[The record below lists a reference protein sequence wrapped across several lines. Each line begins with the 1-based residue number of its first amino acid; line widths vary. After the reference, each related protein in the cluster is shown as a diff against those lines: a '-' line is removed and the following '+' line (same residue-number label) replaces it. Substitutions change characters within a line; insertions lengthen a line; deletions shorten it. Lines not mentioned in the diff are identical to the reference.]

1 MQTDK
6 FLTTYL
12 FITLAYWIFML
23 SDGAL
28 RMLVLL
34 HFHTLGYSP
43 IQLAY
48 MFVLYELA
56 GVITNILAG
65 WIGSRYGLSST
76 LIAGLAL
83 QIVAVLALSQ
93 LHQDWVLA
101 YSVIYV
107 MVVQGL
113 SGIAKDLSKMSAKSA
128 VKVLSPDDNQK
139 LFRWVAILTGSKNAV
154 KGLGFLIGAISL
166 NFFSFVSVL
175 YGMAIVLLIV
185 LFSSLILISNRL
197 PKGQSTSKFTEIF
210 SNNANINW
218 LSFSRVFLF
227 GARDVWFVVGV
238 PIYFYTFLS
247 QQNSGVN
254 DFAFFIVG
262 SFMAIWIIFY
272 GIIQALVPK
281 LKFIRNKTEK
291 QLLEAPFTW
300 VIILSLAPISL
311 SLCMFLID
319 GSSFGSLIL
328 MVGGLL
334 VFAVLFAI
342 NSSLHS
348 YLILSFTNTERVAR
362 DVGFYYM
369 ANAFGRLFGTILSG
383 ITYQASGLWL
393 CLATSGFM
401 LLISGIGVKKL
412 R

>member
-1 MQTDK
+1 
-6 FLTTYL
+6 
-12 FITLAYWIFML
+12 ML

-34 HFHTLGYSP
+34 HFHALGYSP

-65 WIGSRYGLSST
+65 WIGSRYGLSTT

-83 QIVAVLALSQ
+83 QIVALLALSQ

-101 YSVIYV
+101 YSVTYV
-107 MVVQGL
+107 MFVQGL

-139 LFRWVAILTGSKNAV
+139 LFRWVATLTGSKNAV
-154 KGLGFLIGAISL
+154 KGLGFFIGAIAL

-175 YGMAIVLLIV
+175 YGMALVLLIV
-185 LFSSLILISNRL
+185 LFSSLILISNKL
-197 PKGQSTSKFTEIF
+197 PKGQSGSKFKEIF

-218 LSFSRVFLF
+218 LSFSRIFLF

-247 QQNSGVN
+247 QQNSAVN

-281 LKFIRNKTEK
+281 LKFVRNKTEK
-291 QLLEAPFTW
+291 QLLEAPFRW
-300 VIILSLAPISL
+300 IIILSLAPISL
-311 SLCMFLID
+311 SLLLFLID
-319 GSSFGSLIL
+319 RTSVSSLVI
-328 MVGGLL
+328 MVIGLL

-348 YLILSFTNTERVAR
+348 YLILSFTNTKRVSR

-369 ANAFGRLFGTILSG
+369 SNALGRLFGTILSG

-401 LLISGIGVKKL
+401 LLISGIGAKKL
-412 R
+412 K

>member
-12 FITLAYWIFML
+12 FVTIAYWIFML

-83 QIVAVLALSQ
+83 QIVALLALSQ

-101 YSVIYV
+101 YSVAYV

-128 VKVLSPDDNQK
+128 VKVLSPNDNQK
-139 LFRWVAILTGSKNAV
+139 LFSWVATLTGSKNAV
-154 KGLGFLIGAISL
+154 KGLGFFIGAIAL

-175 YGMAIVLLIV
+175 YGMAFVLLIA
-185 LFSSLILISNRL
+185 LFLSLILITNRL
-197 PKGQSTSKFTEIF
+197 PKRQSSSKFKEIF
-210 SNNANINW
+210 SNNPNINW

-247 QQNSGVN
+247 QQNSGVD

-281 LKFIRNKTEK
+281 LKFIRNKTER
-291 QLLEAPFTW
+291 QLLEAPFRW
-300 VIILSLAPISL
+300 IIVLSLAPISL
-311 SLCMFLID
+311 SLLLFLID
-319 GSSFGSLIL
+319 RTSVGSLFI
-328 MVGGLL
+328 MVSGLL

-369 ANAFGRLFGTILSG
+369 SNALGRLFGTILSG

-401 LLISGIGVKKL
+401 LLISGIGAKKL
-412 R
+412 K

>member
-1 MQTDK
+1 
-6 FLTTYL
+6 
-12 FITLAYWIFML
+12 ML

-34 HFHTLGYSP
+34 HFHALGYSP

-65 WIGSRYGLSST
+65 WIGSRYGLSTT
-76 LIAGLAL
+76 LIAGFAL
-83 QIVAVLALSQ
+83 QIVALLALSQ

-101 YSVIYV
+101 YSVTYV
-107 MVVQGL
+107 MIVQGL

-139 LFRWVAILTGSKNAV
+139 LFRWVATLTGSKNAV
-154 KGLGFLIGAISL
+154 KGLGFFIGAIAL

-175 YGMAIVLLIV
+175 YGMALVLLIV
-185 LFSSLILISNRL
+185 LFSSLILISNKL
-197 PKGQSTSKFTEIF
+197 PKGQSGSKFKEIF

-218 LSFSRVFLF
+218 LSFSRIFLF

-247 QQNSGVN
+247 QQNSAVN

-281 LKFIRNKTEK
+281 LKFVRNKTEK
-291 QLLEAPFTW
+291 QLLEAPFRW
-300 VIILSLAPISL
+300 IIILSLAPISL
-311 SLCMFLID
+311 SLLLFLID
-319 GSSFGSLIL
+319 RTSVSSLVI
-328 MVGGLL
+328 MVIGLL

-348 YLILSFTNTERVAR
+348 YLILSFTNTKRVSR

-369 ANAFGRLFGTILSG
+369 SNALGRLFGTILSG

-401 LLISGIGVKKL
+401 LLISGIGAKNLK
-412 R
+412 

>member
-1 MQTDK
+1 
-6 FLTTYL
+6 
-12 FITLAYWIFML
+12 ML

-34 HFHTLGYSP
+34 HFHALGYSP

-65 WIGSRYGLSST
+65 WIGSRYGLSTT

-83 QIVAVLALSQ
+83 QIVALLALSQ

-101 YSVIYV
+101 YSVTYV
-107 MVVQGL
+107 MFVQGL

-139 LFRWVAILTGSKNAV
+139 LFRWVATLTGSKNAV
-154 KGLGFLIGAISL
+154 KGLGFFIGAIAL
-166 NFFSFVSVL
+166 NFFSFNSVL
-175 YGMAIVLLIV
+175 YGMALVLLIV
-185 LFSSLILISNRL
+185 LFSSLILISNKL
-197 PKGQSTSKFTEIF
+197 PKGQSGSKFKEIF

-218 LSFSRVFLF
+218 LSFSRIFLF

-247 QQNSGVN
+247 QQNSAVN

-281 LKFIRNKTEK
+281 LKFVRNKTEK
-291 QLLEAPFTW
+291 QLLEAPFRW
-300 VIILSLAPISL
+300 IIILSLAPISL
-311 SLCMFLID
+311 SLLLFLID
-319 GSSFGSLIL
+319 RTSVSSLVI
-328 MVGGLL
+328 MVIGLL

-348 YLILSFTNTERVAR
+348 YLILSFTNTKRVSR

-369 ANAFGRLFGTILSG
+369 SNALGRLFGTILSG

-401 LLISGIGVKKL
+401 LLISGIGAKNLK
-412 R
+412 

>member
-1 MQTDK
+1 
-6 FLTTYL
+6 
-12 FITLAYWIFML
+12 ML

-34 HFHTLGYSP
+34 HFHALGYSP

-65 WIGSRYGLSST
+65 WIGSRYGLSTT

-83 QIVAVLALSQ
+83 QIVALLALSQ

-101 YSVIYV
+101 YSVTYV
-107 MVVQGL
+107 MFVQGL
-113 SGIAKDLSKMSAKSA
+113 SGIAKDLSKMSSKSA

-139 LFRWVAILTGSKNAV
+139 LFRWVATLTGSKNAV
-154 KGLGFLIGAISL
+154 KGLGFFIGAIAL

-175 YGMAIVLLIV
+175 YGMALVLLIV
-185 LFSSLILISNRL
+185 LFSSLILISNKL
-197 PKGQSTSKFTEIF
+197 PKGQSGSKFKEIF

-218 LSFSRVFLF
+218 LSFSRIFLF

-247 QQNSGVN
+247 QQNSAVN

-281 LKFIRNKTEK
+281 LKFVRNKTEK
-291 QLLEAPFTW
+291 QLLEAPFRW
-300 VIILSLAPISL
+300 IIILSLAPISL
-311 SLCMFLID
+311 SLLFFLID
-319 GSSFGSLIL
+319 RTSVSSLVI
-328 MVGGLL
+328 MVIGLL

-348 YLILSFTNTERVAR
+348 YLILSFTNTKRVSR

-369 ANAFGRLFGTILSG
+369 SNALGRLFGTILSG

-401 LLISGIGVKKL
+401 LLISGIGAKNLK
-412 R
+412 

>member
-1 MQTDK
+1 
-6 FLTTYL
+6 
-12 FITLAYWIFML
+12 ML

-34 HFHTLGYSP
+34 HFHALGYSP

-65 WIGSRYGLSST
+65 WIGSRYGLSTT

-83 QIVAVLALSQ
+83 QIVALLALSQ

-101 YSVIYV
+101 YSVTYV
-107 MVVQGL
+107 MFVQGL

-139 LFRWVAILTGSKNAV
+139 LFRWVATLTGSKNAV
-154 KGLGFLIGAISL
+154 KGLGFFIGAIAL
-166 NFFSFVSVL
+166 NFFSFNSVL
-175 YGMAIVLLIV
+175 YGMALVLLIV
-185 LFSSLILISNRL
+185 LFSSLILISNKL
-197 PKGQSTSKFTEIF
+197 PKGQSGSKFKEIF

-218 LSFSRVFLF
+218 LSFSRIFLF

-247 QQNSGVN
+247 QQNSAVN

-281 LKFIRNKTEK
+281 LKFVRNKTEK
-291 QLLEAPFTW
+291 QLLEAPFRW

-311 SLCMFLID
+311 SLLFFLID
-319 GSSFGSLIL
+319 RTSVSSLVI
-328 MVGGLL
+328 MVIGLL

-348 YLILSFTNTERVAR
+348 YLILSFTNTKRVSR

-369 ANAFGRLFGTILSG
+369 SNALGRLFGTILSG

-401 LLISGIGVKKL
+401 LLISGIGAKNLK
-412 R
+412 

>member
-1 MQTDK
+1 
-6 FLTTYL
+6 
-12 FITLAYWIFML
+12 ML

-34 HFHTLGYSP
+34 HFHALGYSP

-65 WIGSRYGLSST
+65 WIGSRYGLSTT
-76 LIAGLAL
+76 LIVGLAL
-83 QIVAVLALSQ
+83 QIVALLALSQ

-101 YSVIYV
+101 YSVTYV
-107 MVVQGL
+107 MFVQGL

-139 LFRWVAILTGSKNAV
+139 LFRWVATLTGSKNAV
-154 KGLGFLIGAISL
+154 KGLGFFIGAIAL

-175 YGMAIVLLIV
+175 YGMALVLLIV
-185 LFSSLILISNRL
+185 LFSSLILISNKL
-197 PKGQSTSKFTEIF
+197 PKGQSGSKFKEIF

-218 LSFSRVFLF
+218 LSFSRIFLF

-247 QQNSGVN
+247 QQNSAVN

-281 LKFIRNKTEK
+281 LKFVRNKTEK
-291 QLLEAPFTW
+291 QLLEAPFRW

-311 SLCMFLID
+311 SLLLFLID
-319 GSSFGSLIL
+319 PTSVSSLVI
-328 MVGGLL
+328 MVIGLL

-348 YLILSFTNTERVAR
+348 YLILSFTNTKRVSR

-369 ANAFGRLFGTILSG
+369 SNALGRLFGTILSG

-401 LLISGIGVKKL
+401 LLISGIGAKNLK
-412 R
+412 

>member
-1 MQTDK
+1 
-6 FLTTYL
+6 
-12 FITLAYWIFML
+12 ML

-34 HFHTLGYSP
+34 HFHALGYSP

-65 WIGSRYGLSST
+65 WIGSRYGLSTT

-83 QIVAVLALSQ
+83 QIVALLALSQ

-101 YSVIYV
+101 YSVTYV
-107 MVVQGL
+107 MIVQGL

-128 VKVLSPDDNQK
+128 VKVLSPYDNQK
-139 LFRWVAILTGSKNAV
+139 LFRWVATLTGSKNAV
-154 KGLGFLIGAISL
+154 KGLGFFIGAIAL

-175 YGMAIVLLIV
+175 YGMALVLLIV
-185 LFSSLILISNRL
+185 LFSSLILISNKL
-197 PKGQSTSKFTEIF
+197 PKGQSGSKFKEIF

-218 LSFSRVFLF
+218 LSFSRIFLF

-247 QQNSGVN
+247 EQNSAVN

-281 LKFIRNKTEK
+281 LKFVRNKTEK
-291 QLLEAPFTW
+291 QLLEAPFRW
-300 VIILSLAPISL
+300 IIVLSLAPISL
-311 SLCMFLID
+311 SLLLFLID
-319 GSSFGSLIL
+319 RTSVSSLVI
-328 MVGGLL
+328 MVIGLL

-348 YLILSFTNTERVAR
+348 YLILSFTNTKRVSR

-369 ANAFGRLFGTILSG
+369 SNALGRLFGTILSG

-401 LLISGIGVKKL
+401 LLISGIGAKNLK
-412 R
+412 

>member
-1 MQTDK
+1 
-6 FLTTYL
+6 
-12 FITLAYWIFML
+12 ML

-34 HFHTLGYSP
+34 HFHALGYSP

-65 WIGSRYGLSST
+65 WIGSRYGLSTT

-83 QIVAVLALSQ
+83 QIVALLALSQ

-101 YSVIYV
+101 YSVTYV
-107 MVVQGL
+107 MFVQGL

-139 LFRWVAILTGSKNAV
+139 LFRWVATLTGSKNAV
-154 KGLGFLIGAISL
+154 KGLGFFIGAIAL

-175 YGMAIVLLIV
+175 YGMALVLLIV
-185 LFSSLILISNRL
+185 LFASLILISNKL
-197 PKGQSTSKFTEIF
+197 PKGQSGSKFKEIF

-218 LSFSRVFLF
+218 LSFSRIFLF

-247 QQNSGVN
+247 QQNSAVN

-281 LKFIRNKTEK
+281 LKFVRNKTEK
-291 QLLEAPFTW
+291 QLLEAPFRW

-311 SLCMFLID
+311 SLLFFLID
-319 GSSFGSLIL
+319 RTSVSSLVI
-328 MVGGLL
+328 MVIGLL

-348 YLILSFTNTERVAR
+348 YLILSFTNTKRVSR

-369 ANAFGRLFGTILSG
+369 SNALGRLFGTILSG

-401 LLISGIGVKKL
+401 LLISGIGAKNLK
-412 R
+412 

>member
-1 MQTDK
+1 
-6 FLTTYL
+6 
-12 FITLAYWIFML
+12 ML

-34 HFHTLGYSP
+34 HFHALGYSP

-65 WIGSRYGLSST
+65 WIGSRYGLSTT

-83 QIVAVLALSQ
+83 QIVALLALSQ

-101 YSVIYV
+101 YSVTYV
-107 MVVQGL
+107 MFVQGL

-139 LFRWVAILTGSKNAV
+139 LFRWVATLTGSKNAV
-154 KGLGFLIGAISL
+154 KGLGFFIGAIAL

-175 YGMAIVLLIV
+175 YGMALVLLIV
-185 LFSSLILISNRL
+185 LFSSLILISNKL
-197 PKGQSTSKFTEIF
+197 PKGQSGSKFKEIF

-218 LSFSRVFLF
+218 LSFSRIFLF

-247 QQNSGVN
+247 QQNSAVN

-281 LKFIRNKTEK
+281 LKFVRNKTEK
-291 QLLEAPFTW
+291 QLLEAPFRW
-300 VIILSLAPISL
+300 IIILSLAPISL
-311 SLCMFLID
+311 SLLLFLID
-319 GSSFGSLIL
+319 RTSVSSLVI
-328 MVGGLL
+328 MVIGLL

-348 YLILSFTNTERVAR
+348 YLILSFTNTKRVSR

-369 ANAFGRLFGTILSG
+369 SNALGRLFGTILSG

-393 CLATSGFM
+393 CLATAGFM
-401 LLISGIGVKKL
+401 LLISGIGAKNLK
-412 R
+412 

>member
-1 MQTDK
+1 
-6 FLTTYL
+6 
-12 FITLAYWIFML
+12 ML

-34 HFHTLGYSP
+34 HFHALGYSP

-65 WIGSRYGLSST
+65 WIGSRYGLSTT

-83 QIVAVLALSQ
+83 QIVALLALSQ

-101 YSVIYV
+101 YSVTYV
-107 MVVQGL
+107 MFVQGL

-139 LFRWVAILTGSKNAV
+139 LFRWVATLTGSKNAV
-154 KGLGFLIGAISL
+154 KGLGFFIGAIAL

-175 YGMAIVLLIV
+175 YGMALVLLIV
-185 LFSSLILISNRL
+185 LFSSLILISNKL
-197 PKGQSTSKFTEIF
+197 PKGQSGSKFKEIF

-218 LSFSRVFLF
+218 LSFSRIFLF

-247 QQNSGVN
+247 QQNSAVN

-281 LKFIRNKTEK
+281 LKFVRNKTEK
-291 QLLEAPFTW
+291 QLLEAPFRW
-300 VIILSLAPISL
+300 IIILSLAPISL
-311 SLCMFLID
+311 SLLFFLID
-319 GSSFGSLIL
+319 RTSVSSLVI
-328 MVGGLL
+328 MVIGLL

-348 YLILSFTNTERVAR
+348 YLILSFTNTKRVSR

-369 ANAFGRLFGTILSG
+369 SNALGRLFGTILSG

-401 LLISGIGVKKL
+401 LLISGIGAKNLK
-412 R
+412 

>member
-1 MQTDK
+1 
-6 FLTTYL
+6 
-12 FITLAYWIFML
+12 ML

-34 HFHTLGYSP
+34 HFHALGYSP

-65 WIGSRYGLSST
+65 WIGSRYGLSTT

-83 QIVAVLALSQ
+83 QIVALLALSQ

-101 YSVIYV
+101 YSVTYV
-107 MVVQGL
+107 MIVQGL

-139 LFRWVAILTGSKNAV
+139 LFRWVATLTGSKNAV
-154 KGLGFLIGAISL
+154 KGLGFFIGAIAL

-175 YGMAIVLLIV
+175 YGMAFVLLIV
-185 LFSSLILISNRL
+185 LFSSLILISNKL
-197 PKGQSTSKFTEIF
+197 PKGQSGSKFKEIF

-218 LSFSRVFLF
+218 LSFSRIFLF

-247 QQNSGVN
+247 QQNSAVN

-281 LKFIRNKTEK
+281 LKFVRNKTEK
-291 QLLEAPFTW
+291 QLLEAPFRW
-300 VIILSLAPISL
+300 IIILSLAPISL
-311 SLCMFLID
+311 SLLLFLID
-319 GSSFGSLIL
+319 RTSVSSLVI
-328 MVGGLL
+328 MVIGLL

-348 YLILSFTNTERVAR
+348 YLILSFTNTKRVSR

-369 ANAFGRLFGTILSG
+369 SNALGRLFGTILSG

-401 LLISGIGVKKL
+401 LLISGIGAKNLK
-412 R
+412 

>member
-1 MQTDK
+1 
-6 FLTTYL
+6 
-12 FITLAYWIFML
+12 ML

-34 HFHTLGYSP
+34 HFHALGYSP

-65 WIGSRYGLSST
+65 WIGSRYGLSTT

-83 QIVAVLALSQ
+83 QIVALLALSQ

-101 YSVIYV
+101 YSVTYV
-107 MVVQGL
+107 MIVQGL

-139 LFRWVAILTGSKNAV
+139 LFRWVATLTGSKNAV
-154 KGLGFLIGAISL
+154 KGLGFFIGAIAL

-175 YGMAIVLLIV
+175 YGMALVLLIV
-185 LFSSLILISNRL
+185 LFSSLILISNKL
-197 PKGQSTSKFTEIF
+197 PKGQSGSKFKEIF

-218 LSFSRVFLF
+218 LFFSQIFLF
-227 GARDVWFVVGV
+227 AARDVWFVVGV

-247 QQNSGVN
+247 EQNSAVN

-281 LKFIRNKTEK
+281 LKFVRNKTEK
-291 QLLEAPFTW
+291 QLLEAPFRW
-300 VIILSLAPISL
+300 IIILSLAPISL
-311 SLCMFLID
+311 SLLLFLID
-319 GSSFGSLIL
+319 RTSVSSLVI
-328 MVGGLL
+328 MVIGLL

-348 YLILSFTNTERVAR
+348 YLILSFTNTKRVSR

-369 ANAFGRLFGTILSG
+369 SNALGRLFGTILSG

-401 LLISGIGVKKL
+401 LLISGIGAKNLK
-412 R
+412 

>member
-1 MQTDK
+1 
-6 FLTTYL
+6 
-12 FITLAYWIFML
+12 ML

-34 HFHTLGYSP
+34 HFHALGYSP

-65 WIGSRYGLSST
+65 WIGSRYGLSTT

-83 QIVAVLALSQ
+83 QIVALLALSQ

-101 YSVIYV
+101 YSVTYV
-107 MVVQGL
+107 MIVQGL

-139 LFRWVAILTGSKNAV
+139 LFRWVATLTGSKNAV
-154 KGLGFLIGAISL
+154 KGLGFFIGAIAL

-175 YGMAIVLLIV
+175 YGMALVLLIV
-185 LFSSLILISNRL
+185 LFSSLILISNKL
-197 PKGQSTSKFTEIF
+197 PKGQSGSKFKEIF

-218 LSFSRVFLF
+218 LSFSRIFLF

-247 QQNSGVN
+247 EQNSAVN

-281 LKFIRNKTEK
+281 LKFVRNKTEK
-291 QLLEAPFTW
+291 QLLEAPFRW
-300 VIILSLAPISL
+300 IIILSFAPISL
-311 SLCMFLID
+311 SLLLFLID
-319 GSSFGSLIL
+319 RTSVSSLVI
-328 MVGGLL
+328 MVIGLL

-348 YLILSFTNTERVAR
+348 YLILSFTNTKRVSR

-369 ANAFGRLFGTILSG
+369 SNALGRLFGTILSG

-401 LLISGIGVKKL
+401 LLISGIGAKNLK
-412 R
+412 

>member
-1 MQTDK
+1 
-6 FLTTYL
+6 
-12 FITLAYWIFML
+12 ML

-34 HFHTLGYSP
+34 HFHALGYSP

-65 WIGSRYGLSST
+65 WIGSRYGLSTT

-83 QIVAVLALSQ
+83 QIVALLALSQ

-101 YSVIYV
+101 YSVTYV
-107 MVVQGL
+107 MFVQGL
-113 SGIAKDLSKMSAKSA
+113 SGIAKDLSKMSSKSA

-139 LFRWVAILTGSKNAV
+139 LFRWVATLTGSKNAV
-154 KGLGFLIGAISL
+154 KGLGFFIGAIAL

-175 YGMAIVLLIV
+175 YGMALVLLIV
-185 LFSSLILISNRL
+185 LFSSLILISNKL
-197 PKGQSTSKFTEIF
+197 PKGQSGSKFKEIF

-218 LSFSRVFLF
+218 LSFSRIFLF

-247 QQNSGVN
+247 QQNSAVN

-281 LKFIRNKTEK
+281 LKFVRNKTEK
-291 QLLEAPFTW
+291 QLLEAPFRW
-300 VIILSLAPISL
+300 IIILSLAPISL
-311 SLCMFLID
+311 SLLLFLID
-319 GSSFGSLIL
+319 RTSVSSLVI
-328 MVGGLL
+328 MVIGLL

-348 YLILSFTNTERVAR
+348 YLILSFTNTKRVSR

-369 ANAFGRLFGTILSG
+369 SNALGRLFGTILSG
-383 ITYQASGLWL
+383 ITFQASGLWL

-401 LLISGIGVKKL
+401 LLISGIGAKNLK
-412 R
+412 

>member
-1 MQTDK
+1 
-6 FLTTYL
+6 
-12 FITLAYWIFML
+12 ML

-34 HFHTLGYSP
+34 HFHALGYSP

-65 WIGSRYGLSST
+65 WIGSRYGLSTT
-76 LIAGLAL
+76 LIAGFAL
-83 QIVAVLALSQ
+83 QIVALLALSQ

-101 YSVIYV
+101 YSVTYV
-107 MVVQGL
+107 MIVQGL

-139 LFRWVAILTGSKNAV
+139 LFRWVATLTGSKNAV
-154 KGLGFLIGAISL
+154 KGLGFFIGAIAL

-175 YGMAIVLLIV
+175 YGMALVLLIV
-185 LFSSLILISNRL
+185 LFSSLILISNKL
-197 PKGQSTSKFTEIF
+197 PKGQSGSKFKEIF

-218 LSFSRVFLF
+218 LSFSRIFLF

-247 QQNSGVN
+247 EQNSAVN

-281 LKFIRNKTEK
+281 LKFVRNKTEK
-291 QLLEAPFTW
+291 QLLEAPFRW
-300 VIILSLAPISL
+300 IIILSFAPISL
-311 SLCMFLID
+311 SLLLFLID
-319 GSSFGSLIL
+319 RTSVSSLVI
-328 MVGGLL
+328 MVIGLL

-348 YLILSFTNTERVAR
+348 YLILSFTNTKRVSR

-369 ANAFGRLFGTILSG
+369 SNALGRLFGTILSG

-401 LLISGIGVKKL
+401 LLISGIGAKNLK
-412 R
+412 

>member
-1 MQTDK
+1 
-6 FLTTYL
+6 
-12 FITLAYWIFML
+12 ML

-34 HFHTLGYSP
+34 HFHALGYSP

-65 WIGSRYGLSST
+65 WIGSRYGSSTT

-83 QIVAVLALSQ
+83 QIVALLALSQ

-101 YSVIYV
+101 YSVTYV
-107 MVVQGL
+107 MIVQGL

-139 LFRWVAILTGSKNAV
+139 LFRWVATLTGSKNAV
-154 KGLGFLIGAISL
+154 KGLGFFIGAIAL

-175 YGMAIVLLIV
+175 YGMALVLLIV
-185 LFSSLILISNRL
+185 LFSSLILISNKL
-197 PKGQSTSKFTEIF
+197 PKGQSGSKFKEIF

-218 LSFSRVFLF
+218 LSFSRIFLF
-227 GARDVWFVVGV
+227 GARDVWLVVGV

-247 QQNSGVN
+247 EQNSAVN

-281 LKFIRNKTEK
+281 LKFVRNKTEK
-291 QLLEAPFTW
+291 QLLEAPFRW
-300 VIILSLAPISL
+300 IIRLSLAPISL
-311 SLCMFLID
+311 SLLLFLID
-319 GSSFGSLIL
+319 RTSVSSLVI
-328 MVGGLL
+328 MVIGLL

-348 YLILSFTNTERVAR
+348 YLILSFTNTKRVSR

-369 ANAFGRLFGTILSG
+369 SNALGRLFGTILSG

-401 LLISGIGVKKL
+401 LLISGIGAKNLK
-412 R
+412 

>member
-1 MQTDK
+1 
-6 FLTTYL
+6 
-12 FITLAYWIFML
+12 ML

-34 HFHTLGYSP
+34 HFHALGYSP

-65 WIGSRYGLSST
+65 WIGSRYGLSTT

-83 QIVAVLALSQ
+83 QIVALLALSQ

-101 YSVIYV
+101 YSVTYV
-107 MVVQGL
+107 MFVQGL

-139 LFRWVAILTGSKNAV
+139 LFRWVATLTGSKNAV
-154 KGLGFLIGAISL
+154 KGLGFFIGAIAL

-175 YGMAIVLLIV
+175 YGMALVLLIV
-185 LFSSLILISNRL
+185 LFSSLILISNKL
-197 PKGQSTSKFTEIF
+197 PKGQSGSKFKEIF

-218 LSFSRVFLF
+218 LSFSRIFLF

-247 QQNSGVN
+247 QQNSAVN

-281 LKFIRNKTEK
+281 LKFVRNKTEK
-291 QLLEAPFTW
+291 QLLEAPFRW
-300 VIILSLAPISL
+300 IIILSLVPISL
-311 SLCMFLID
+311 SLLLFLID
-319 GSSFGSLIL
+319 RTSVSSLVI
-328 MVGGLL
+328 MVIGLL

-348 YLILSFTNTERVAR
+348 YLILSFTNTKRVSR

-369 ANAFGRLFGTILSG
+369 SNALGRLFGTILSG

-401 LLISGIGVKKL
+401 LLISGIGAKNLK
-412 R
+412 

>member
-12 FITLAYWIFML
+12 FVTLAYWIFML

-34 HFHTLGYSP
+34 HFHALGYSP

-65 WIGSRYGLSST
+65 WIGSRYGLSTT

-83 QIVAVLALSQ
+83 QIVALLALSQ

-101 YSVIYV
+101 YSVTYV
-107 MVVQGL
+107 MIVQGL

-139 LFRWVAILTGSKNAV
+139 LFRWVATLTGSKNAV
-154 KGLGFLIGAISL
+154 KGLGFFIGAIAL

-175 YGMAIVLLIV
+175 YGMALVLLIV
-185 LFSSLILISNRL
+185 LFSSLILISNKL
-197 PKGQSTSKFTEIF
+197 PKGQSGSKFKEIF

-218 LSFSRVFLF
+218 LSFSRIFLF
-227 GARDVWFVVGV
+227 GARDVWFAVGV
-238 PIYFYTFLS
+238 PIYFYSFLS

-281 LKFIRNKTEK
+281 LKFVRNKTEK
-291 QLLEAPFTW
+291 QLLEAPFRW
-300 VIILSLAPISL
+300 IIILSLAPISL
-311 SLCMFLID
+311 SLLLFLID
-319 GSSFGSLIL
+319 RTSVSSLVI
-328 MVGGLL
+328 MVIGLL

-348 YLILSFTNTERVAR
+348 YLILSFTNTKRVSR

-369 ANAFGRLFGTILSG
+369 SNALGRLFGTILSG

-401 LLISGIGVKKL
+401 LLISGIGAKNLK
-412 R
+412 

>member
-6 FLTTYL
+6 FLKTYL
-12 FITLAYWIFML
+12 FVTLAYWIFML

-56 GVITNILAG
+56 GVFTNILAG

-76 LIAGLAL
+76 LVAGLAL

-101 YSVIYV
+101 YSVTYV
-107 MVVQGL
+107 MFVQGL

-128 VKVLSPDDNQK
+128 VKLLSPDDNQR
-139 LFRWVAILTGSKNAV
+139 LFRWVATLTGSKNAV
-154 KGLGFLIGAISL
+154 KGLGFFIGAIAL

-185 LFSSLILISNRL
+185 LLSSLILISNRL
-197 PKGQSTSKFTEIF
+197 PKRQSSSKFKEIF
-210 SNNANINW
+210 SKNSNINW

-247 QQNSGVN
+247 QKNLGVSE
-254 DFAFFIVG
+254 FAFFIVG

-272 GIIQALVPK
+272 GIIA
-281 LKFIRNKTEK
+281 
-291 QLLEAPFTW
+291 W
-300 VIILSLAPISL
+300 VVRTGILI
-311 SLCMFLID
+311 
-319 GSSFGSLIL
+319 
-328 MVGGLL
+328 
-334 VFAVLFAI
+334 
-342 NSSLHS
+342 
-348 YLILSFTNTERVAR
+348 
-362 DVGFYYM
+362 
-369 ANAFGRLFGTILSG
+369 
-383 ITYQASGLWL
+383 
-393 CLATSGFM
+393 
-401 LLISGIGVKKL
+401 
-412 R
+412 

>member
-12 FITLAYWIFML
+12 FVTLAYWIFML

-34 HFHTLGYSP
+34 HFHALGYSP

-65 WIGSRYGLSST
+65 WIGSRYGLSTT

-83 QIVAVLALSQ
+83 QIVALLALSQ

-101 YSVIYV
+101 YSVTYV
-107 MVVQGL
+107 MFVQGL

-139 LFRWVAILTGSKNAV
+139 LFRWVATLTGSKNAV
-154 KGLGFLIGAISL
+154 KGLGFFIGAIAL
-166 NFFSFVSVL
+166 NFFSFNSVL
-175 YGMAIVLLIV
+175 YGMALVLLIV
-185 LFSSLILISNRL
+185 LFSSLILISNKL
-197 PKGQSTSKFTEIF
+197 PKGQSGSKFKEIF

-218 LSFSRVFLF
+218 LSFSRIFLF

-247 QQNSGVN
+247 QQNSAVN

-281 LKFIRNKTEK
+281 LKFVRNKTEK
-291 QLLEAPFTW
+291 QLLEAPFRW

-311 SLCMFLID
+311 SLLFFLID
-319 GSSFGSLIL
+319 RTSVSSLVI
-328 MVGGLL
+328 MVIGLL

-348 YLILSFTNTERVAR
+348 YLILSFTNTKRVSR

-369 ANAFGRLFGTILSG
+369 SNALGRLFGTILSG

-401 LLISGIGVKKL
+401 LLISGIGAKNLK
-412 R
+412 

>member
-1 MQTDK
+1 
-6 FLTTYL
+6 
-12 FITLAYWIFML
+12 ML

-34 HFHTLGYSP
+34 HFHALGYSP

-65 WIGSRYGLSST
+65 WIGSRYGLSTT

-83 QIVAVLALSQ
+83 QIVALLALSQ

-101 YSVIYV
+101 YSVTYV
-107 MVVQGL
+107 MFVQGL
-113 SGIAKDLSKMSAKSA
+113 SGIAKDLSKMSSKSA

-139 LFRWVAILTGSKNAV
+139 LFRWVATLTGSKNAV
-154 KGLGFLIGAISL
+154 KGLGFFIGAIAL

-175 YGMAIVLLIV
+175 YGMALVLLIV
-185 LFSSLILISNRL
+185 LFSSLILISNKL
-197 PKGQSTSKFTEIF
+197 PKGQSGSKFKEIF

-218 LSFSRVFLF
+218 LSFSRIFLF

-247 QQNSGVN
+247 QQNSAVN

-281 LKFIRNKTEK
+281 LKFVRNKTEK
-291 QLLEAPFTW
+291 QLLEAPFRW

-311 SLCMFLID
+311 SLLLFFID
-319 GSSFGSLIL
+319 RTSVSSLVI
-328 MVGGLL
+328 MVIGLL

-348 YLILSFTNTERVAR
+348 YLILSFTNTKRVSR

-369 ANAFGRLFGTILSG
+369 SNALGRLFGTILSG

-401 LLISGIGVKKL
+401 LLISGIGAKNLK
-412 R
+412 

>member
-1 MQTDK
+1 
-6 FLTTYL
+6 
-12 FITLAYWIFML
+12 
-23 SDGAL
+23 
-28 RMLVLL
+28 
-34 HFHTLGYSP
+34 
-43 IQLAY
+43 
-48 MFVLYELA
+48 
-56 GVITNILAG
+56 
-65 WIGSRYGLSST
+65 
-76 LIAGLAL
+76 
-83 QIVAVLALSQ
+83 
-93 LHQDWVLA
+93 
-101 YSVIYV
+101 
-107 MVVQGL
+107 
-113 SGIAKDLSKMSAKSA
+113 
-128 VKVLSPDDNQK
+128 
-139 LFRWVAILTGSKNAV
+139 
-154 KGLGFLIGAISL
+154 
-166 NFFSFVSVL
+166 
-175 YGMAIVLLIV
+175 
-185 LFSSLILISNRL
+185 
-197 PKGQSTSKFTEIF
+197 
-210 SNNANINW
+210 
-218 LSFSRVFLF
+218 
-227 GARDVWFVVGV
+227 
-238 PIYFYTFLS
+238 
-247 QQNSGVN
+247 
-254 DFAFFIVG
+254 
-262 SFMAIWIIFY
+262 MAIWIIFY

-319 GSSFGSLIL
+319 GSSFGGLIL

-393 CLATSGFM
+393 CLAASGFM

>member
-1 MQTDK
+1 
-6 FLTTYL
+6 
-12 FITLAYWIFML
+12 ML

-34 HFHTLGYSP
+34 HFHALGYSP

-65 WIGSRYGLSST
+65 WIGSRYGLSTT

-83 QIVAVLALSQ
+83 QIVALLALSQ

-101 YSVIYV
+101 YSVTYV
-107 MVVQGL
+107 MFVQGL

-139 LFRWVAILTGSKNAV
+139 LFRWVATLTGSKNAV
-154 KGLGFLIGAISL
+154 KGLGFFIGAIAL

-175 YGMAIVLLIV
+175 YGMALVLLIV
-185 LFSSLILISNRL
+185 LFSSLILISNKL
-197 PKGQSTSKFTEIF
+197 PKGQSGSKFKEIF

-218 LSFSRVFLF
+218 LSFSRIFLF

-247 QQNSGVN
+247 QQNSAVN

-281 LKFIRNKTEK
+281 LKFVRNKTEK
-291 QLLEAPFTW
+291 QLLEAPFRW
-300 VIILSLAPISL
+300 IIILSLAPISL
-311 SLCMFLID
+311 SLLLFFID
-319 GSSFGSLIL
+319 RTSVSSLVI
-328 MVGGLL
+328 MVIGLL

-348 YLILSFTNTERVAR
+348 YLILSFTNTKRVSR

-369 ANAFGRLFGTILSG
+369 SNALGRLFGTILSG

-401 LLISGIGVKKL
+401 LLISGIGAKNLK
-412 R
+412 

>member
-1 MQTDK
+1 
-6 FLTTYL
+6 
-12 FITLAYWIFML
+12 ML

-34 HFHTLGYSP
+34 HFHALGYSP

-65 WIGSRYGLSST
+65 WIGSRYGLSTT

-83 QIVAVLALSQ
+83 QIVALLALSQ

-101 YSVIYV
+101 YSVTYV
-107 MVVQGL
+107 MIVQGL

-139 LFRWVAILTGSKNAV
+139 LFRWVATLTGSKNAV
-154 KGLGFLIGAISL
+154 KGLGFFIGAIAL

-175 YGMAIVLLIV
+175 YGMALVLLIV
-185 LFSSLILISNRL
+185 LFSSLILISNKL
-197 PKGQSTSKFTEIF
+197 PKGQSGSKFNEIF

-218 LSFSRVFLF
+218 LSFSRIFLF

-247 QQNSGVN
+247 EQNSAVN

-281 LKFIRNKTEK
+281 LKFVRNKTEK
-291 QLLEAPFTW
+291 QLLEAPFRW
-300 VIILSLAPISL
+300 IIILSLAPISL
-311 SLCMFLID
+311 SLLLFLID
-319 GSSFGSLIL
+319 RTSVSSLVI
-328 MVGGLL
+328 MVIGLL

-348 YLILSFTNTERVAR
+348 YLILSFTNTKRVSR

-369 ANAFGRLFGTILSG
+369 SNALGRLFGTILSG

-401 LLISGIGVKKL
+401 LLISGIGAKNLK
-412 R
+412 

>member
-12 FITLAYWIFML
+12 FVTLAYWIFML

-34 HFHTLGYSP
+34 HFHALGYSP

-65 WIGSRYGLSST
+65 WIGSRYGLSTT

-83 QIVAVLALSQ
+83 QIVALLALSQ

-101 YSVIYV
+101 YSVTYV
-107 MVVQGL
+107 MIVQGL

-139 LFRWVAILTGSKNAV
+139 LFRWVATLTGSKNAV
-154 KGLGFLIGAISL
+154 KGLGFFIGAIAL

-175 YGMAIVLLIV
+175 YGMALVLLIV
-185 LFSSLILISNRL
+185 LFSSLILISNKL
-197 PKGQSTSKFTEIF
+197 PKGQSGSKFKEIF

-218 LSFSRVFLF
+218 LSFSRIFLF

-247 QQNSGVN
+247 EQNSAVN

-281 LKFIRNKTEK
+281 LKFVRNKTEK
-291 QLLEAPFTW
+291 QLLEAPFRW
-300 VIILSLAPISL
+300 IIILSLAPISL
-311 SLCMFLID
+311 SLLLFLID
-319 GSSFGSLIL
+319 RTSVSSLVI
-328 MVGGLL
+328 MVIGLL

-348 YLILSFTNTERVAR
+348 YLILSFTNTKRVSR

-369 ANAFGRLFGTILSG
+369 SNALGRLFGTILSG

-401 LLISGIGVKKL
+401 LLISGIGAKNLK
-412 R
+412 

>member
-1 MQTDK
+1 
-6 FLTTYL
+6 
-12 FITLAYWIFML
+12 ML

-34 HFHTLGYSP
+34 HFHALGYSP

-65 WIGSRYGLSST
+65 WIGSRYGSSTT

-83 QIVAVLALSQ
+83 QIVALLALSQ

-101 YSVIYV
+101 YSVTYV
-107 MVVQGL
+107 MIVQGL

-139 LFRWVAILTGSKNAV
+139 LFRWVATLTGSKNAV
-154 KGLGFLIGAISL
+154 KGLGFFIGAIAL

-175 YGMAIVLLIV
+175 YGMALVLLIV
-185 LFSSLILISNRL
+185 LFSSLILISNKL
-197 PKGQSTSKFTEIF
+197 PKGQSGSKFKEIF

-218 LSFSRVFLF
+218 LSFSRIFLF
-227 GARDVWFVVGV
+227 GARDVWFAVGV
-238 PIYFYTFLS
+238 PIYFYSFLA

-254 DFAFFIVG
+254 NFAFFIVG

-281 LKFIRNKTEK
+281 LKFVRNKTEK
-291 QLLEAPFTW
+291 QLLEAPFRW
-300 VIILSLAPISL
+300 IIILSFAPISL
-311 SLCMFLID
+311 SLLLFLID
-319 GSSFGSLIL
+319 RTSVSSLVI
-328 MVGGLL
+328 MVIGLL

-348 YLILSFTNTERVAR
+348 YLILSFTNTKRVSR

-369 ANAFGRLFGTILSG
+369 SNALGRLFGTILSG

-401 LLISGIGVKKL
+401 LLISGIGAKKL
-412 R
+412 K

>member
-1 MQTDK
+1 
-6 FLTTYL
+6 
-12 FITLAYWIFML
+12 ML

-93 LHQDWVLA
+93 LHQDWIVT

-107 MVVQGL
+107 MAVQGL
-113 SGIAKDLSKMSAKSA
+113 SGVAKDLSKMSAKSA

-154 KGLGFLIGAISL
+154 KGLGFFIGAVSL
-166 NFFSFVSVL
+166 NLFNFVSVL
-175 YGMAIVLLIV
+175 YAMASVLLIV
-185 LFSSLILISNRL
+185 FFTSIILISNRL
-197 PKGQSTSKFTEIF
+197 PKGKTTSKFADIF
-210 SNNANINW
+210 SKSPNINW

-247 QQNSGVN
+247 QQNSGLN

-272 GIIQALVPK
+272 GIIQAYVPK

-291 QLLEAPFTW
+291 QLLEAPFSW
-300 VIILSLAPISL
+300 SLILSLAPISL
-311 SLCMFLID
+311 SILLFLLD
-319 GSSFGSLIL
+319 LSSVSSLII
-328 MVGGLL
+328 MVLGLL

-342 NSSLHS
+342 NSSIHS

-369 ANAFGRLFGTILSG
+369 SNALGRLFGTILSG
-383 ITYQASGLWL
+383 LTYQASGLWL

-401 LLISGIGVKKL
+401 LLISAFGARKL
-412 R
+412 K

>member
-1 MQTDK
+1 
-6 FLTTYL
+6 
-12 FITLAYWIFML
+12 ML

-56 GVITNILAG
+56 GVFTNILAG

-76 LIAGLAL
+76 LVAGLAL

-101 YSVIYV
+101 YSVTYV
-107 MVVQGL
+107 MFVQGL

-128 VKVLSPDDNQK
+128 VKLLSPDDNQR
-139 LFRWVAILTGSKNAV
+139 LFRWVATLTGSKNAV
-154 KGLGFLIGAISL
+154 KGLGFFIGAIAL

-185 LFSSLILISNRL
+185 LLSSLILISNRL
-197 PKGQSTSKFTEIF
+197 PKRQSSSKFKEIF
-210 SNNANINW
+210 SKNSNINW

-247 QQNSGVN
+247 QKNLGVS

-281 LKFIRNKTEK
+281 LKFIRNKTER
-291 QLLEAPFTW
+291 QLLEAPFGW
-300 VIILSLAPISL
+300 IIVLSLAPLSL
-311 SLCMFLID
+311 SLLLFLID
-319 GSSFGSLIL
+319 QTSVSSLVVI
-328 MVGGLL
+328 VTGLL

-369 ANAFGRLFGTILSG
+369 SNALGRLFGTILSG

-401 LLISGIGVKKL
+401 LLISGIGAKKL
-412 R
+412 K

>member
-1 MQTDK
+1 
-6 FLTTYL
+6 
-12 FITLAYWIFML
+12 ML

-34 HFHTLGYSP
+34 HFHALGYSP

-65 WIGSRYGLSST
+65 WIGSRYGLSTT
-76 LIAGLAL
+76 LSAGLAL
-83 QIVAVLALSQ
+83 QIVALLALSQ

-101 YSVIYV
+101 YSVTYV
-107 MVVQGL
+107 MFVQGL

-139 LFRWVAILTGSKNAV
+139 LFRWVATLTGSKNAV
-154 KGLGFLIGAISL
+154 KGLGFFIGAIAL
-166 NFFSFVSVL
+166 NFFSFNSVL
-175 YGMAIVLLIV
+175 YGMALVLLIV
-185 LFSSLILISNRL
+185 LFSSLILISNKL
-197 PKGQSTSKFTEIF
+197 PKGQSGSKFKEIF

-218 LSFSRVFLF
+218 LSFSRIFLF

-247 QQNSGVN
+247 QQNSAVN

-281 LKFIRNKTEK
+281 LKFVRNKTEK
-291 QLLEAPFTW
+291 QLLEAPFRW

-311 SLCMFLID
+311 SLLFFLID
-319 GSSFGSLIL
+319 RTSVSSLVI
-328 MVGGLL
+328 MVIGLL

-348 YLILSFTNTERVAR
+348 YLILSFTNTKRVSR

-369 ANAFGRLFGTILSG
+369 SNALGRLFGTILSG

-401 LLISGIGVKKL
+401 LLISGIGAKNLK
-412 R
+412 

>member
-1 MQTDK
+1 
-6 FLTTYL
+6 
-12 FITLAYWIFML
+12 ML

-34 HFHTLGYSP
+34 HFHALGYSP

-65 WIGSRYGLSST
+65 WIGSRYGLSTT

-83 QIVAVLALSQ
+83 QIVALLALSQ

-101 YSVIYV
+101 YSVTYV
-107 MVVQGL
+107 MFVQGL
-113 SGIAKDLSKMSAKSA
+113 SGIAKDLSKMSSKSA

-139 LFRWVAILTGSKNAV
+139 LFRWVATLTGSKNAV
-154 KGLGFLIGAISL
+154 KGLGFFIGAIAL

-175 YGMAIVLLIV
+175 YGMALVLLIV
-185 LFSSLILISNRL
+185 LFSSLILISNKL
-197 PKGQSTSKFTEIF
+197 PKGQSGSKFKEIF

-218 LSFSRVFLF
+218 LSFSRIFLF

-247 QQNSGVN
+247 QQNSAVN

-281 LKFIRNKTEK
+281 LKFVRNKTEK
-291 QLLEAPFTW
+291 QLLEAPFRW

-311 SLCMFLID
+311 SLLLFLID
-319 GSSFGSLIL
+319 RTSVSSLVI
-328 MVGGLL
+328 MVIGLL

-348 YLILSFTNTERVAR
+348 YLILSFTNTKRVSR

-369 ANAFGRLFGTILSG
+369 SNALGRLFGTILSG
-383 ITYQASGLWL
+383 ITFQASGLWL

-401 LLISGIGVKKL
+401 LLISGIGAKNLK
-412 R
+412 

>member
-1 MQTDK
+1 
-6 FLTTYL
+6 
-12 FITLAYWIFML
+12 ML

-34 HFHTLGYSP
+34 HFHALGYSP

-65 WIGSRYGLSST
+65 WIGSRYGLSTT

-83 QIVAVLALSQ
+83 QIVALLALSQ

-101 YSVIYV
+101 YSVTYV
-107 MVVQGL
+107 MIVQGL

-139 LFRWVAILTGSKNAV
+139 LFRWVATLTGSKNAV
-154 KGLGFLIGAISL
+154 KGLGFFIGAIAL

-175 YGMAIVLLIV
+175 YGRALVLLIV
-185 LFSSLILISNRL
+185 LFSSLILISNKL
-197 PKGQSTSKFTEIF
+197 PKGQSGSKFKEIF

-218 LSFSRVFLF
+218 LSFSRIFLF

-247 QQNSGVN
+247 EQNSAVN

-281 LKFIRNKTEK
+281 LKFVRNKTEK
-291 QLLEAPFTW
+291 QLLEAPFRW
-300 VIILSLAPISL
+300 IIILSLAPISL
-311 SLCMFLID
+311 SLLLFLID
-319 GSSFGSLIL
+319 RTSVSSLVI
-328 MVGGLL
+328 MVIGLL

-348 YLILSFTNTERVAR
+348 YLILSFTNTKRVSR

-369 ANAFGRLFGTILSG
+369 SNALGRLFGTILSG

-401 LLISGIGVKKL
+401 LLISGIGAKNLK
-412 R
+412 

>member
-1 MQTDK
+1 MQSDK

-12 FITLAYWIFML
+12 FVTLAYWIFML

-93 LHQDWVLA
+93 LHQDWIVT

-113 SGIAKDLSKMSAKSA
+113 SGVAKDLSKMSAKSA

-154 KGLGFLIGAISL
+154 KGLGFFIGAVSL
-166 NFFSFVSVL
+166 NLFNFVSVL
-175 YGMAIVLLIV
+175 YALASILLIV
-185 LFSSLILISNRL
+185 FVSSIILISNRL
-197 PKGQSTSKFTEIF
+197 PKGKTTAKFADIF
-210 SNNANINW
+210 SKNANINW

-247 QQNSGVN
+247 QQNSVLN

-262 SFMAIWIIFY
+262 SFMATWIIFY
-272 GIIQALVPK
+272 GIIQAYVPK
-281 LKFIRNKTEK
+281 LKFIRNKTDK
-291 QLLEAPFTW
+291 QLLKAPFSW
-300 VIILSLAPISL
+300 IIILSLAPISL
-311 SLCMFLID
+311 SILLFLID
-319 GSSFGSLIL
+319 LSSVSSLII
-328 MVGGLL
+328 MVVGLL

-342 NSSLHS
+342 NSSIHS
-348 YLILSFTNTERVAR
+348 FLILSFTSTARVAR

-369 ANAFGRLFGTILSG
+369 SNALGRLFGTILSG
-383 ITYQASGLWL
+383 LTYQASGLWL

-401 LLISGIGVKKL
+401 LLISAFGAWKL